1 MSILF
6 EPSVINGMKLAN
18 RFVRSATWEG
28 MATPEGK
35 STDRLA
41 DMMAALAE
49 GGVGLII
56 TGHCYVSR
64 EGQAGPWQL
73 GSCDDSALPGLT
85 HMAEA
90 VHRCGGKIALQ
101 LAHAGANANA
111 ALSGLE
117 PIGPSASYQNG
128 AATCREMTRE
138 DIGRVVQAFAQAA
151 GRARRAGFD
160 AVQIHAAHGY
170 LLSQFLSPRTNRRR
184 DEYGGSLANRGR
196 AVLEVLRAIRQAVG
210 RDYPVL
216 IKLNAEDFIEGG
228 FSVED
233 MLELSALLEK
243 AGIDAIEMS
252 GGTVSK
258 ESKYS
263 PSRLG
268 VVPTENEG
276 YYRDAARRFKQQIRV
291 PLMLVGGIRSLDMA
305 ERLAAEGTT
314 DYLALCRPL
323 ICEPGLVN
331 RWKSGDMARSR
342 CLSDNVCFRPARA
355 GEGLRCLLGEKTA
368 QVEPTTAK

>member
-6 EPSVINGMKLAN
+6 EPSVIKGMKLAN

-35 STDRLA
+35 STERLA
-41 DMMAALAE
+41 DMMAGLAA

-56 TGHCYVSR
+56 TGHCYVSH

-101 LAHAGANANA
+101 LAHAGANGKS
-111 ALSGLE
+111 ALSGLQA
-117 PIGPSASYQNG
+117 IGPSASYQNG
-128 AATCREMTRE
+128 TATCREMTRE

-151 GRARRAGFD
+151 DRARRAGFD

-170 LLSQFLSPRTNRRR
+170 LLSQFLSPQTNQRT
-184 DEYGGSLANRGR
+184 DKYGGSLANRGR
-196 AVLEVLRAIRQAVG
+196 AVLEVLHAVRQAVG

-216 IKLNAEDFIEGG
+216 IKLNAEDFIEDG

-252 GGTVSK
+252 GGTVRK
-258 ESKYS
+258 ESQYS

-268 VVPTENEG
+268 VVPPENEG
-276 YYRDAARRFKQQIRV
+276 YYRDAARRFKQQIHV

-305 ERLAAEGTT
+305 ERLVAQGTT

-331 RWKSGDMARSR
+331 RWKSGDTAKSR

-368 QVEPTTAK
+368 QAVPTTAK